1 MPVEIINISGPYREL
16 ITNLSNGAVISDL
29 TRTVSQAKQ
38 FYSSKTKG
46 SSPEGPD
53 GWRNPAPY
61 KHYVT
66 YSARPR
72 GKWKWRTGTS
82 EVTID
87 GYWPGTPHQPVWPNY
102 DLSLKQAAEIE
113 ALLQLKDQRINLAQV
128 WGERDQLA
136 RLVGDTATRL
146 ARAYKAAR
154 ARKFREAAKHLGA
167 KWRGTPRNWLELQ
180 YAWKPLLGDIHGA
193 VQEIQDIPPHEWLVT
208 VKGTSQRNWI
218 ETSSLTAHG
227 GSASFYVKDKHFQ
240 GGFVRLDYHPD
251 DDFMILVRRLG
262 LSNPLTL
269 AWELLPYSF
278 VVDWLWPIGDWT
290 SSLDA
295 AIGFNFRSG
304 SFSRIRRVHRTLSPS
319 WENHDSSVKEIW
331 ADFEGGVFKGTE
343 LIRTLYSSSPLPR
356 PPSTKNPGSL
366 LHMANGL
373 SLLAEAFGRGR

>member
-1 MPVEIINISGPYREL
+1 MPIENVIISGPKRE
-16 ITNLSNGAVISDL
+16 IMKNLSTGQVTSDVSF
-29 TRTVSQAKQ
+29 TVTQAKQ
-38 FYSSKTKG
+38 FYSNKTKG
-46 SSPEGPD
+46 SVTAEPS
-53 GWRNPAPY
+53 GWRSPAPY

-66 YSARPR
+66 ISSRPR
-72 GKWKWRTGTS
+72 GKWMWRHGMT
-82 EVTID
+82 EVTVE
-87 GYWPGTPHQPVWPNY
+87 GYWAGSEHQPVWQNY

-113 ALLQLKDQRINLAQV
+113 ALLQLKDQRVNLAQA

-154 ARKFREAAKHLGA
+154 ARRFRDAVKHLGA

-180 YAWKPLLGDIHGA
+180 YAWKPLLGDVHGV
-193 VQEIQDIPPHEWLVT
+193 VQEIQDIPPHRWLVT
-208 VKGTSQRNWI
+208 VKGTSQRRWT
-218 ETSSLTAHG
+218 ETSSLTANG
-227 GSASFYVKDKHFQ
+227 GAASFYATDKHFQ

-278 VVDWLWPIGDWT
+278 VVDWLWPVGDWT

-295 AIGFNFRSG
+295 AIGFNFKSG
-304 SFSRIRRVHRTLSPS
+304 SFSRIRKVSRTLSPS
-319 WENHDSSVKEIW
+319 WENENPSFQQRW
-331 ADFEGGVFKGTE
+331 AEFEGGTYRGSE
-343 LIRTLYSSSPLPR
+343 LIRTLYASSPLPR
-356 PPSTKNPGSL
+356 PPSTKNPASL
-366 LHMANGL
+366 SHMANGL